1 MVRKNENPPE
11 GKNIDGDKGV
21 RLNDE
26 LEKAG
31 KATNETIDPE
41 NTMTRHP
48 IDIRGDVEPEKK
60 G

>member
-1 MVRKNENPPE
+1 MVRENDNPPQ

-31 KATNETIDPE
+31 KAQTETVDPE
-41 NTMTRHP
+41 NTWTREP
-48 IDIRGDVEPEKK
+48 IDIRGDVKPEKK